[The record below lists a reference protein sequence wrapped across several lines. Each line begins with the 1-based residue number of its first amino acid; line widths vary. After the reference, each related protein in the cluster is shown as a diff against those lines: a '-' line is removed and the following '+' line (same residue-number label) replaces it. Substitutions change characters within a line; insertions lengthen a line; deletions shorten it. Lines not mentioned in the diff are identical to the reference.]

1 LFTIYGHGQGEAS
14 GTDILD
20 WYYAEFGLGDD
31 LQTAPAFPQETYG
44 KLQASSPI
52 VYVDAVKAD
61 ILLFVG
67 ASDRRVAPTQ
77 GINYYHALRAAGKL
91 VEMLVFPGQGHSLEG
106 LEETR
111 VRYEATRDWFSS
123 KRV

>member
-1 LFTIYGHGQGEAS
+1 MGTKGEAAA
-14 GTDILD
+14 TDIGD

-52 VYVDAVKAD
+52 AHVDAVKAD
-61 ILLFVG
+61 VLLFVG

-77 GINYYHALRAAGKL
+77 GINYYHALKAAGKSA
-91 VEMLVFPGQGHSLEG
+91 EMLVFPGQGHSLEG